1 MNKMTILFFVFFVA
15 LLSFGARV
23 YAQEK
28 KDTVKVEQSVND
40 KAIYQDS
47 LLRAQVD
54 SLKATVDTMN
64 ASFKE
69 MQQDKKIFSFLTVKN
84 AFIILLCLTLI
95 ILLIQILAFVKLANK
110 VSKKELDTAYDR
122 LKNKIEKVKN
132 DVTWK
137 NVQSSNKRQDD
148 RHYHPTQQRKD
159 PYADQNPPV
168 SHNEKEQSKKDEQK
182 QQEKKQ
188 RIEKSVFCKNN
199 EGEIFVPPFSNTK
212 DDATTFVIEYDPEQE
227 TPTGTLSYI
236 GNIKKFT
243 GMNHESRNKAFKIE
257 YKDCTLADARVVE
270 MSKPGQVIFNND
282 YWSIIIPVKV
292 ILKK

>member
-110 VSKKELDTAYDR
+110 VSKKKLDTAYDR
-122 LKNKIEKVKN
+122 LKYKIEKVKN
-132 DVTWK
+132 DVKWE

-212 DDATTFVIEYDPEQE
+212 DDATTFVIEYDPEQK

-243 GMNHESRNKAFKIE
+243 GMNQESRNKAFKIE

>member
-40 KAIYQDS
+40 KDINQDS

-54 SLKATVDTMN
+54 SLQAPVDTMN

-110 VSKKELDTAYDR
+110 VSKLDTAYDR
-122 LKNKIEKVKN
+122 LKHKIEKVKD
-132 DVTWK
+132 DVKWE

-168 SHNEKEQSKKDEQK
+168 SHNEKELSKKDEQK

-212 DDATTFVIEYDPEQE
+212 DDATTFVIEYDPEQK

-243 GMNHESRNKAFKIE
+243 GMNQESRNKAFKIE

-282 YWSIIIPVKV
+282 YWSIVIPVKV

>member
-40 KAIYQDS
+40 KDINQDS

-54 SLKATVDTMN
+54 SLQATVDTMN

-110 VSKKELDTAYDR
+110 VSKLDTAYDR
-122 LKNKIEKVKN
+122 LKHKIEKVKD
-132 DVTWK
+132 DVKWE

-168 SHNEKEQSKKDEQK
+168 SHNEKEQSTKDEQK

-212 DDATTFVIEYDPEQE
+212 DDATTFVIEYDPEQK

-243 GMNHESRNKAFKIE
+243 GMNQESRNKAFKIE